1 MIRNAYNMSSLIKSE
16 RQTLRAVQ
24 QHILTQKQ
32 RAGATYQ
39 QLSTVGIIYHPDS
52 ADPNLN
58 LVTPHQGVAW
68 TRREDLDQAFRLLS
82 DHRRYARM
90 QYLSGLFPDAYT
102 RQLELLGL
110 QAETEIPIW
119 VYSPIQGPYPEEEIP
134 FGQVKNQ
141 DAQPSDFRIEMMDSE
156 HGTGEWLHTYRVA
169 AYDVELPQTSRLELE
184 TLRNAQRQ
192 GYVQLLLGYWHDT
205 PVAATKI
212 ITNGTSAEI
221 VEPVVVADWTKLGYE
236 EAMLAYAVKLTQSQ
250 HAVIYAV
257 GTPQNQ
263 PDLYMRLGFV
273 HLTEQIT
280 FYRL

>member
-1 MIRNAYNMSSLIKSE
+1 MTSLIKSE

-39 QLSTVGIIYHPDS
+39 QVSTVGIIYHPDS
-52 ADPNLN
+52 ADPELN

-68 TRREDLDQAFRLLS
+68 TRREDLDIAFQLLS

-90 QYLSGLFPDAYT
+90 QYLSGLFPEAYT

-110 QAETEIPIW
+110 KTETETPIW
-119 VYSPIQGPYPEEEIP
+119 VYMPIQGPFPEEEIP

-141 DAQPSDFRIEMMDSE
+141 DAQPTDFKIEIMDSE
-156 HGTGEWLHTYRVA
+156 KGTGLWLHTYRTA

-205 PVAATKI
+205 PIAATKI
-212 ITNGTSAEI
+212 ITNTISAEI
-221 VEPVVVADWTKLGYE
+221 AEPVVLTDWAKLGYE
-236 EAMLAYAVKLTQSQ
+236 DAIVAYAVKMAQSE

-263 PDLYMRLGFV
+263 PNLYLRLGFI
-273 HLTEQIT
+273 HLTEQVT
-280 FYRL
+280 FYRR